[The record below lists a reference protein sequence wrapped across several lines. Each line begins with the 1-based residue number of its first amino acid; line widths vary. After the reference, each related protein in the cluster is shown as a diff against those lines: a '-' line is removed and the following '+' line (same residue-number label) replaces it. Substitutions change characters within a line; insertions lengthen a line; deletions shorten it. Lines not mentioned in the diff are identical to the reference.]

1 MAELLMIEQYL
12 YCSFFSGRHLYPLA
26 TSQS

>member
-1 MAELLMIEQYL
+1 MIEQNL